1 MIYQKRKPA
10 CVFLAVWSV
19 FVFSLAASGL
29 CGQQESKEVE
39 RVENAIAVFKG
50 LVDLPEEG
58 IPPALLRKAQAMALI
73 PDFWK
78 AAYVVGGRHG
88 KGVILARR
96 DEGGWSYPVFIEIT
110 GGSVGFQIG
119 VEKAD
124 IILVFKNKGSLKDV
138 AKGKFTLGAGA
149 GVAAGPIGRK
159 AEASTDIAFEAEIY
173 SYSRSKGLFAGVAIE
188 GAALSIDKDANAA
201 FYRDFDLTAEDI
213 LARGELKA
221 PPVAEELRKIIAL
234 HAR

>member
-1 MIYQKRKPA
+1 MIFQKKRPA
-10 CVFLAVWSV
+10 RV
-19 FVFSLAASGL
+19 FVIFLSTVLFSLAASGL
-29 CGQQESKEVE
+29 YGQEKGKEVE

-50 LVDLPEEG
+50 LVDLPEES
-58 IPPALLRKAQAMALI
+58 IPPALLRKAQAIALI

-96 DEGGWSYPVFIEIT
+96 GEGDWSYPVFIEIT
-110 GGSVGFQIG
+110 GGSIGFQIG

-124 IILVFKNKGSLKDV
+124 IILVFKNKENLKDV

-149 GVAAGPIGRK
+149 GVAAGPLGRK

-173 SYSRSKGLFAGVAIE
+173 SYSRSKGLFAGISIE
-188 GAALSIDKDANAA
+188 GAAMEVDKDANAV
-201 FYRDFDLTAEDI
+201 FYRNFDLTVEDI
-213 LARGELKA
+213 LTKVEIKA
-221 PPVAEELRKIIAL
+221 PPVAEELRKTIAKY
-234 HAR
+234 AR